1 MISPLGSRYAISG
14 ALGRSVK
21 RAASGIT
28 DPTDITGCLQ
38 WLDFSD
44 ANYMFTDAGTT
55 KVSSD
60 GDAIYQVN
68 DKSGNN
74 NHATQST
81 AGSRPLYKTGIK
93 NSLPVARF
101 DGTDDFLDVPELIEQ
116 TLWTLFVV
124 YKGVNTLVASARQTT
139 APPAYGVGYG
149 AGIMAGDKSYLWSG
163 TGNSG
168 VRVTASGVD
177 YSNFNITVGRLK
189 DGDSALYCN
198 GVSKGTSTQTPAPY
212 KGYNA
217 VIGMMRGNN
226 SEFTRPFTGD
236 MAEIIWYDSSLSDTD
251 RQSVETYL
259 NNKWAIYS

>member
-1 MISPLGSRYAISG
+1 MTFGSVFGRTFSPTFQPSSQAAVAISTF
-14 ALGRSVK
+14 V
-21 RAASGIT
+21 
-28 DPTDITGCLQ
+28 PTDISGCAQ

-44 ANYMFTDAGTT
+44 ANYMFTDAGSTN
-55 KVSSD
+55 VSND

-68 DKSGNN
+68 DKSGNS
-74 NHATQST
+74 NHAVQST
-81 AGSRPLYKTGIK
+81 LGNRPLYKTGIK

-139 APPAYGVGYG
+139 APPNYGVGYG
-149 AGIMAGDKSYLWSG
+149 AGIWAGDTSYLWSG
-163 TGNSG
+163 GGSTG
-168 VRVTASGVD
+168 VRVAATGVD

-212 KGYNA
+212 TGYNA
-217 VIGMMRGNN
+217 VIGMMRGMD

-236 MAEIIWYDSSLSDTD
+236 MAEIIWYNSSLSDTD
-251 RQSVETYL
+251 RAKVETYL
-259 NNKWAIYS
+259 NNKWAIY